1 MDVVDKVGYKCQTR
15 CIVGKLFCTQ
25 MAVIVSGCI
34 AITSCLSHSFFF
46 TFLPLFALLGGGALG
61 MLVSYTEMRTV
72 KTIFLSSNGVFD
84 NFCTF
89 AKLKTQFLDSLT
101 KNLQENVNLCIQKS
115 CWFCARARFQK
126 FVSPHT
132 NSSGGKGL
140 TFLRV
145 FVEISCGR
153 SRI

>member
-1 MDVVDKVGYKCQTR
+1 MHISECLVCVDKYRPRLHLPERHAKWRNCWQCYMDVVDKVGYKCQTR

-25 MAVIVSGCI
+25 MAVIVAGCI

-72 KTIFLSSNGVFD
+72 KIIFQSSNGVFD

-89 AKLKTQFLDSLT
+89 CKVESPFFGFLDKKPSRKCKLVLT
-101 KNLQENVNLCIQKS
+101 KVLLVLC
-115 CWFCARARFQK
+115 
-126 FVSPHT
+126 
-132 NSSGGKGL
+132 
-140 TFLRV
+140 
-145 FVEISCGR
+145 
-153 SRI
+153 